1 MFGLRVGASGMS
13 GAHGPPA
20 ATVGVNIRVG
30 RARQQAGSLRLAL
43 GPTASE
49 RRPPAR
55 RTGRN
60 ARHRGGRAG
69 GRAVGSEITLDF
81 AAKYTSSLRLSSL
94 PRSEMTVTMAG
105 ARRGLKN
112 DEAGIGD
119 QNLNLR
125 LPVEAA
131 PQASVAA
138 VSAL

>member
-1 MFGLRVGASGMS
+1 
-13 GAHGPPA
+13 
-20 ATVGVNIRVG
+20 
-30 RARQQAGSLRLAL
+30 
-43 GPTASE
+43 
-49 RRPPAR
+49 
-55 RTGRN
+55 
-60 ARHRGGRAG
+60 
-69 GRAVGSEITLDF
+69 
-81 AAKYTSSLRLSSL
+81 
-94 PRSEMTVTMAG
+94 MTVTMAG